1 MFLMAFHASCVAAP
15 PPSVESCRL
24 TMTDIEVLRIGLSSV
39 IQPLVA
45 GSQARVIVL
54 TTSTLTIPVWQPPL
68 ATPPFPPPP
77 DPPPFAGSGDHV
89 VSPFRPSPLYVLYG
103 LDEHLSPPE
112 RAAWERRNQVAREIP
127 GLAIAPRL
135 GNRHSADEVPA
146 GWTVVA
152 ASAPTYP
159 TNETA
164 LLYAHFTCRGGWGT
178 YIAELFTY
186 ESVAMLRLPHL
197 SRFPIFGREAS
208 QLQVERII
216 AAVAP
221 HLA

>member
-1 MFLMAFHASCVAAP
+1 MFLMTFQASCVTAP

-24 TMTDIEVLRIGLSSV
+24 TMTDLEVLRTGLSSI

-45 GSQARVIVL
+45 ESPPRVIVL

-68 ATPPFPPPP
+68 ATPPFSPPL

-89 VSPFRPSPLYVLYG
+89 VSPFGPSPLYVLYG

-127 GLAIAPRL
+127 GLAIARL
-135 GNRHSADEVPA
+135 GNRDSADNIPA
-146 GWTVVA
+146 GWDVA
-152 ASAPTYP
+152 AVSAPTYP

-164 LLYAHFTCRGGWGT
+164 VLYADYTCRGGCG
-178 YIAELFTY
+178 EG
-186 ESVAMLRLPHL
+186 RLIRL
-197 SRFPIFGREAS
+197 VRVGAS
-208 QLQVERII
+208 WRITASERLWIG
-216 AAVAP
+216 
-221 HLA
+221 